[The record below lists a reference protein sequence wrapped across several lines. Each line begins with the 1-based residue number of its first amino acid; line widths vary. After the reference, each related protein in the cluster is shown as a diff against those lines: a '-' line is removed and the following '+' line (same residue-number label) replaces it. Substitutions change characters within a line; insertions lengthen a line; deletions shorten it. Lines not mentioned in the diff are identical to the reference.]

1 MVISE
6 WNESPIVDLQ
16 STTTKTA
23 YLNESGQ
30 RMNKDD
36 FDEMGRREIAEF
48 IDNYHDIS
56 LKNHDLTGAVL
67 GFIQL
72 WKQRE
77 NRGMSTARMLQLR
90 LDIIEKMVKNKGR
103 E

>member
-1 MVISE
+1 VESDDDQNGYLRE
-6 WNESPIVDLQ
+6 WPANL
-16 STTTKTA
+16 
-23 YLNESGQ
+23 
-30 RMNKDD
+30 DD
-36 FDEMGRREIAEF
+36 FDEMKRREIAEF

-56 LKNHDLTGAVL
+56 LKHHDLTGAVL

-77 NRGMSTARMLQLR
+77 NRGVLEELQLR

>member
-1 MVISE
+1 M
-6 WNESPIVDLQ
+6 
-16 STTTKTA
+16 K
-23 YLNESGQ
+23 
-30 RMNKDD
+30 
-36 FDEMGRREIAEF
+36 RREIAEF

-56 LKNHDLTGAVL
+56 LKHHDLTGAVL

-77 NRGMSTARMLQLR
+77 NRGVLEELQLR